1 MTIDSL
7 KKYVD
12 CGREIEFLFHE
23 KRYSIT
29 YGTIDGKEI
38 ISFCEFYKYTSEV
51 ETVDEL
57 LLQSR
62 DGYSVKEMWCSI
74 DEESVWIS

>member
-7 KKYVD
+7 KEFVE
-12 CGREIEFLFHE
+12 CGREIEFVFHD

-29 YGTIDGKEI
+29 YGIIGGKEI
-38 ISFCEFYKYTSEV
+38 ISFCEFYQYTSDV

-62 DGYSVKEMWCSI
+62 DGYTVKEMWSSI
-74 DEESVWIS
+74 GEESVWIS